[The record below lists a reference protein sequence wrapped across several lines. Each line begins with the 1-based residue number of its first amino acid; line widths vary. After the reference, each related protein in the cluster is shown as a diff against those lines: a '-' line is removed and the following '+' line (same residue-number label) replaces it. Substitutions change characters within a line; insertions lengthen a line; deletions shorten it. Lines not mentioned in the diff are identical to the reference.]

1 MQPEAE
7 NGMKIRT
14 NRKQR
19 RIGLALASLLT
30 LFSQLTVR
38 AQDLAPRAYLITPF
52 HSNAVTLTW
61 SFYDGSIDFNGTLPS
76 SDAKGTYSLF
86 IGNYYH
92 SFGIFGRSANLLAAV
107 PYAEGN
113 FEGTVNGAG
122 VHLYRSGLTDSI
134 YRVAVNL
141 KGGPAMQPREF
152 IKWKQKVLLGASL
165 KVQAPTGQYDPT
177 KLINWGTNRWAFKPE
192 FGYSERW
199 GKWVLDAYTGVWFF
213 TENNDFWSRNEFY
226 PGTRTQSKK
235 PVTALEFHVSHDF
248 TRRLWASFDANF
260 WAGGVTTVSGL
271 ENPRTK
277 EQNSRL
283 GVTAAIPISKS
294 QSLKFSYSNGAYVQF
309 GGDYQNV
316 SVAWQ
321 YAWLGRPK

>member
-1 MQPEAE
+1 
-7 NGMKIRT
+7 MKLGRMM
-14 NRKQR
+14 NRCCTW
-19 RIGLALASLLT
+19 LVMATLPV
-30 LFSQLTVR
+30 LFSLQVVR
-38 AQDLAPRAYLITPF
+38 AQDLAPRAYLITPY

-76 SDAKGTYSLF
+76 SDATGTYSIF
-86 IGNYYH
+86 IGNFYH
-92 SFGIFGRSANLLAAV
+92 SFGIFGRSANVLAVV

-113 FEGTVNGAG
+113 FQGTVNGAG
-122 VHLYRSGLTDSI
+122 VHLYRSGLTDSF
-134 YRVAVNL
+134 YRVAINL
-141 KGGPAMQPREF
+141 KGGPAMEPREF

-177 KLINWGTNRWAFKPE
+177 KLINWGSNRWSFKPE
-192 FGYSERW
+192 FGYSQRW
-199 GKWVLDAYTGVWFF
+199 GKWLVDAYTGVWFF
-213 TENNDFWSRNEFY
+213 TENHDFWSRNEFY

-235 PVTALEFHVSHDF
+235 PVASLEAHLSHDF

-260 WAGGVTTVSGL
+260 WTGGVTTVAGL
-271 ENPRTK
+271 ENPLTK

-283 GVTAAIPISKS
+283 GVTTAVPITKS